1 MLVQNIS
8 NILAH
13 PKLYTPSTLH
23 ELHDSTFDVFLSDLQ
38 RTHVTGRLSAL
49 AVIVVEPGRA
59 HLNNFNSE
67 KLETCHHRCLD
78 HQRFFSLQNWA
89 NRWPDLL
96 DPDAT
101 DSRDGGIVGSFG
113 AKVHGVTFSREEGWT
128 RMPSPHGDA
137 PVSLEKNTIDP
148 SNPFVHKLHLGAL
161 QVRTPLKEWNAHL
174 FFDNETCYHEPLF
187 IFIEAEDMCPWAFPP
202 PPPHHLHSHLA
213 HSRHCYRQVCLQ
225 NIISNDSF
233 VLL

>member
-89 NRWPDLL
+89 NRWPGLL

-113 AKVHGVTFSREEGWT
+113 AKVHGVTFT
-128 RMPSPHGDA
+128 PSAGRKVEP
-137 PVSLEKNTIDP
+137 EC
-148 SNPFVHKLHLGAL
+148 LHHTETHQLL
-161 QVRTPLKEWNAHL
+161 WRKTPLIRVILL
-174 FFDNETCYHEPLF
+174 FT
-187 IFIEAEDMCPWAFPP
+187 
-202 PPPHHLHSHLA
+202 
-213 HSRHCYRQVCLQ
+213 
-225 NIISNDSF
+225 SF
-233 VLL
+233 TLELCRYALR